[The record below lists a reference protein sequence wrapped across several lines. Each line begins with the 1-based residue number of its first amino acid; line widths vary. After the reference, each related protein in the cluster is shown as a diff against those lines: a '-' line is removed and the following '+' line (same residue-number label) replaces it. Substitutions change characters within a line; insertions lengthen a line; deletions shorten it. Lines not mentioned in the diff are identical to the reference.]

1 MFSSREGEA
10 SICGN
15 GVGQWS
21 RVAFCR
27 IAVGGTAICNSTERR
42 QALKWI
48 TALQLE
54 QWADALQSRVQI
66 PGLVADLIWA
76 TSPKIRRIRFPQG
89 DKGQVR
95 GFDGYL
101 DADSTSPFVP
111 DGRSIW
117 EFGTSGVGKTK
128 ANADYDKRT
137 AEVSADE
144 RADTTLV
151 LVTPRTWNDTSEKVE
166 DWLAGKNAS
175 GDWKGVVYLESA
187 LLEDWLS
194 KCPAVASRWAKFELE
209 IVPPAGMLS
218 TEEFWQS
225 FSTRFQPALV
235 EDVLLAGREK
245 QAEELLQKL
254 RQEGGR
260 LAYSADT
267 TDEVIAFTVAAI
279 RSAPEPVRQYL
290 ESRTLIVDTA
300 DAANALLSKSGLIYL
315 PRNTAC
321 ECVGQML
328 LRGPTVV
335 SAGAD
340 DKTHGHIELRRPSSR
355 ELGIAIAKMGMTE
368 DQGYEAARIC
378 GRSLAVLARQYPS
391 GTAVKPKW
399 LDDTKPLI
407 PVMLAGA
414 WASDIEEDQSIIS
427 SLTQQ
432 DYEDA
437 EDELRKYLVMPDSP
451 IENVGN
457 LWATR
462 APVDAFLYLAP
473 YVGRKHLQLF
483 KDAINTVFASAVRSH
498 KPPSP
503 DDPFVRHTQ
512 RDTTHSEHLRN
523 GLMTTLLHMAVLH
536 APAKF
541 TVLGGTPK
549 TFVDDL
555 VGSLP
560 ELSSDH
566 RLMASL
572 GQDLALLAEASPN
585 SFLEA
590 LERQLEGPSPSI
602 RPIFDEYPG
611 MLTPV
616 TYHCGLLW
624 TLEVLAWI
632 PGTFDRAVRC
642 LAELAAI
649 DPGGKMSNRPINSL
663 RAIFLS
669 WIPCAGVNT
678 ARRLAALQAVVKDVP
693 TIAWPL
699 LETLLPRSGDNSSA
713 TEKPKFREY
722 EEGGGETLT
731 YGLVWESEG
740 KIVEL
745 AIIEAG
751 HRDERWKSIIDSLQV
766 LQDSAFEAVVGGLD
780 SALNSAPEE
789 PRTQIWKTLNREVK
803 RHQKFSKFDWT
814 IPEVRLRQLASLVD
828 KYAPTTL
835 FEHYSWL
842 FDDWMPPVEGQ
853 ADDDVD
859 SITLVEDARLNAL
872 RAIREAHGV
881 QGLLDLMR
889 RVKIPRLV
897 GYACR
902 GLELPYDDLVEL
914 FEKIVTSSVAELELI
929 AGAVLAD
936 GFSRLGQAW
945 EEAGRSS
952 AQSSGL
958 SSPRLA
964 LVLESLPEN
973 ARAWSYAASFGEEVE
988 NSYWS
993 QKTAYQIEGNVRDLS
1008 FAIKK
1013 YRCASRPAA
1022 ALSAASRRFSDV
1034 PTVDLVSLLKD
1045 SITEQNSKG
1054 HGKASLSSY
1063 EVENA
1068 ILNLSAR
1075 VDISLS
1081 DVAALEF
1088 AYFPVLRNDPM
1099 ILHRLLLEQPSF
1111 FVEMLCKV
1119 FRGKSEDPRE
1129 ISEHEKNYASNAYR
1143 LLKSLKTLP
1152 GQSGEEIDETA
1163 LLEWCLEVQR
1173 LSREQDRTEITD
1185 QLIGQVLAHS
1195 PLSTQDGAWPH
1206 QAVRNVI
1213 ETLASAQVERGISI
1227 ERFNMRGVFGKAIGE
1242 GGDQE
1247 RALAK
1252 QTREWAEASAGSVR
1266 TRAMLEHIAQSW
1278 DRDAERSDIE
1288 TQQNALRF

>member
-1 MFSSREGEA
+1 
-10 SICGN
+10 
-15 GVGQWS
+15 
-21 RVAFCR
+21 
-27 IAVGGTAICNSTERR
+27 
-42 QALKWI
+42 
-48 TALQLE
+48 
-54 QWADALQSRVQI
+54 
-66 PGLVADLIWA
+66 
-76 TSPKIRRIRFPQG
+76 
-89 DKGQVR
+89 
-95 GFDGYL
+95 
-101 DADSTSPFVP
+101 
-111 DGRSIW
+111 
-117 EFGTSGVGKTK
+117 
-128 ANADYDKRT
+128 
-137 AEVSADE
+137 
-144 RADTTLV
+144 
-151 LVTPRTWNDTSEKVE
+151 
-166 DWLAGKNAS
+166 
-175 GDWKGVVYLESA
+175 
-187 LLEDWLS
+187 
-194 KCPAVASRWAKFELE
+194 
-209 IVPPAGMLS
+209 
-218 TEEFWQS
+218 
-225 FSTRFQPALV
+225 
-235 EDVLLAGREK
+235 
-245 QAEELLQKL
+245 
-254 RQEGGR
+254 
-260 LAYSADT
+260 
-267 TDEVIAFTVAAI
+267 
-279 RSAPEPVRQYL
+279 
-290 ESRTLIVDTA
+290 
-300 DAANALLSKSGLIYL
+300 
-315 PRNTAC
+315 
-321 ECVGQML
+321 
-328 LRGPTVV
+328 
-335 SAGAD
+335 
-340 DKTHGHIELRRPSSR
+340 
-355 ELGIAIAKMGMTE
+355 
-368 DQGYEAARIC
+368 
-378 GRSLAVLARQYPS
+378 
-391 GTAVKPKW
+391 
-399 LDDTKPLI
+399 
-407 PVMLAGA
+407 
-414 WASDIEEDQSIIS
+414 
-427 SLTQQ
+427 
-432 DYEDA
+432 
-437 EDELRKYLVMPDSP
+437 
-451 IENVGN
+451 
-457 LWATR
+457 
-462 APVDAFLYLAP
+462 
-473 YVGRKHLQLF
+473 
-483 KDAINTVFASAVRSH
+483 
-498 KPPSP
+498 
-503 DDPFVRHTQ
+503 
-512 RDTTHSEHLRN
+512 
-523 GLMTTLLHMAVLH
+523 
-536 APAKF
+536 
-541 TVLGGTPK
+541 
-549 TFVDDL
+549 
-555 VGSLP
+555 
-560 ELSSDH
+560 
-566 RLMASL
+566 
-572 GQDLALLAEASPN
+572 
-585 SFLEA
+585 
-590 LERQLEGPSPSI
+590 
-602 RPIFDEYPG
+602 
-611 MLTPV
+611 
-616 TYHCGLLW
+616 
-624 TLEVLAWI
+624 
-632 PGTFDRAVRC
+632 
-642 LAELAAI
+642 
-649 DPGGKMSNRPINSL
+649 
-663 RAIFLS
+663 
-669 WIPCAGVNT
+669 
-678 ARRLAALQAVVKDVP
+678 VKDVP

-1278 DRDAERSDIE
+1278 DRDAERSDTE